1 MKTAQQNN
9 TTQIVFNTSQ
19 SRKQKFKQKADNEG
33 ATQKL
38 LFNQFMEAYINGKLK
53 IQLTALDNEPEM
65 EVLEVDT
72 DTQKKMDTI
81 AKLTYKK

>member
-1 MKTAQQNN
+1 MNTTQQDN

-19 SRKQKFKQKADNEG
+19 SRKKKFKQKADNEG

-38 LFNQFMEAYINGKLK
+38 LFNQFMEAYISGKFK
-53 IQLTALDNEPEM
+53 IQLITTDNEPEM
-65 EVLEVDT
+65 EILEVDT

-81 AKLTYKK
+81 AELTYKK